1 MKHNLSQIDSKI
13 NKKSI
18 FINKDNLSYNYNLIQ
33 RHVSKSRVI
42 SVIKGDGYGHGL
54 LECCKILKKSNCND
68 FYVARLDDALKLRE
82 NHKNINIYLLSG
94 MIKKNDVKEIE
105 SKKIIPIINSPE
117 QLDIIETSSK
127 KLNYVLHIDTGMNR
141 LGFQIK
147 NIEETINK
155 INFKRI
161 KFVMSHFSSADD
173 INKNECNNQLKNLLK
188 FKKIFNKPLSIA
200 NSAGIFLNRK
210 YHLDFV
216 RPGKSLYGINPF
228 NKKNYKLKQVMSIFA
243 PILQV
248 TDLKKSQTIGYSQ
261 TFKTNKKIKI
271 ATIDFGYSD
280 GYLRSG
286 SNRGKV
292 FIDGI
297 PCKILGRV
305 SMDLIT
311 IDVSKVPMKKLYLG
325 KPVEIIG
332 INQSYENIAYD
343 TETNEHEILISL
355 GRNLSRVYF

>member
-1 MKHNLSQIDSKI
+1 M
-13 NKKSI
+13 NK
-18 FINKDNLSYNYNLIQ
+18 
-33 RHVSKSRVI
+33 
-42 SVIKGDGYGHGL
+42 
-54 LECCKILKKSNCND
+54 
-68 FYVARLDDALKLRE
+68 
-82 NHKNINIYLLSG
+82 
-94 MIKKNDVKEIE
+94 
-105 SKKIIPIINSPE
+105 
-117 QLDIIETSSK
+117 
-127 KLNYVLHIDTGMNR
+127 
-141 LGFQIK
+141 
-147 NIEETINK
+147 
-155 INFKRI
+155 
-161 KFVMSHFSSADD
+161 
-173 INKNECNNQLKNLLK
+173 
-188 FKKIFNKPLSIA
+188 
-200 NSAGIFLNRK
+200 K

-216 RPGKSLYGINPF
+216 RPGKSLYGISPF
-228 NKKNYKLKQVMSIFA
+228 NKKNYNLKQVMSIYA
-243 PILQV
+243 PILQI
-248 TDLKKSQTIGYSQ
+248 TDINKSQTIGYSQ

>member
-1 MKHNLSQIDSKI
+1 MFVDKSDEIIVNEVAPRPHNSGHWTMDACNISQFEALVRVIFDIPIPHIEYYHNCKI
-13 NKKSI
+13 
-18 FINKDNLSYNYNLIQ
+18 INILGENYN
-33 RHVSKSRVI
+33 VI
-42 SVIKGDGYGHGL
+42 
-54 LECCKILKKSNCND
+54 E
-68 FYVARLDDALKLRE
+68 
-82 NHKNINIYLLSG
+82 
-94 MIKKNDVKEIE
+94 
-105 SKKIIPIINSPE
+105 
-117 QLDIIETSSK
+117 
-127 KLNYVLHIDTGMNR
+127 
-141 LGFQIK
+141 
-147 NIEETINK
+147 
-155 INFKRI
+155 
-161 KFVMSHFSSADD
+161 
-173 INKNECNNQLKNLLK
+173 
-188 FKKIFNKPLSIA
+188 
-200 NSAGIFLNRK
+200 
-210 YHLDFV
+210 
-216 RPGKSLYGINPF
+216 KSL
-228 NKKNYKLKQVMSIFA
+228 NKKNYKLRQVMSIYT